1 MFIWSQQKTIYC
13 QLLTCLPL
21 SFRTSLPSHQLLCLL
36 KKYFSPPFVSIRQVH
51 LHSTKASTLTL
62 HCTFPF
68 SWPRLPQ
75 SPSLVF
81 LWVARRQRRGDSHTP
96 PGPHRGP
103 SAASSSSSHTKSTPA
118 SGPCTCSCEK
128 SSSADFYEGG
138 PPQWMCPN
146 PGQREAPPPTPSVSL
161 AILL

>member
-1 MFIWSQQKTIYC
+1 MGGGMEAVVTVLSGITRKPGLNS
-13 QLLTCLPL
+13 LDNALP
-21 SFRTSLPSHQLLCLL
+21 FSLPFL
-36 KKYFSPPFVSIRQVH
+36 SIPRQVH